1 MKNTSGKHLTHFVEL
16 THTLQRAAALLI
28 KLFFHEAVLSWSMW
42 IGNALNDRF
51 RDMEGRL
58 DQLKRET
65 GWGRV
70 KERHPS
76 ALISVTEQGTS
87 SKALQPYLIKWCCAL
102 EDRGQLTGNTGNVY
116 NMWHPGFPPL
126 KTTSELIH
134 DK

>member
-42 IGNALNDRF
+42 IGNAVNDRF

-65 GWGRV
+65 GWG
-70 KERHPS
+70 KSERAAPVCFNLSDRARH
-76 ALISVTEQGTS
+76 LEQGTS
-87 SKALQPYLIKWCCAL
+87 TVFDQVVLLCRRPWAAHRQHWQCLQHVASWLSS
-102 EDRGQLTGNTGNVY
+102 T
-116 NMWHPGFPPL
+116 
-126 KTTSELIH
+126 
-134 DK
+134 